1 VDALVTEFPSF
12 VLGFFG
18 TLRIS
23 LFAGV
28 GALVLGTLLATFR
41 VSPLPPLRAVGTAWV
56 TVFRNSPLAVMLFVF
71 AFALPQV
78 GVQFPTLGGNA
89 FFWPGVTALA
99 LGLSFSAPSY
109 ARQDEATRLD
119 QKVEVLYQAGK
130 YAAALPLAQESLA
143 VREKGA

>member
-1 VDALVTEFPSF
+1 MDALVAEFPSF

-89 FFWPGVTALA
+89 FFWPAGRHGARGV
-99 LGLSFSAPSY
+99 G
-109 ARQDEATRLD
+109 
-119 QKVEVLYQAGK
+119 G
-130 YAAALPLAQESLA
+130 LPLKLCHARTPGGL
-143 VREKGA
+143 